1 MQEFKSIVFICCDLQ
16 KWFFLIIY
24 ERNDLTFLCVSKL
37 LYFKDAWDQEHIEHI
52 AVRKSNGTPAIQ

>member
-1 MQEFKSIVFICCDLQ
+1 MQEFKSIVLYAVTC
-16 KWFFLIIY
+16 KRVFLIIY

-52 AVRKSNGTPAIQ
+52 AVPKSNGTPAIQ